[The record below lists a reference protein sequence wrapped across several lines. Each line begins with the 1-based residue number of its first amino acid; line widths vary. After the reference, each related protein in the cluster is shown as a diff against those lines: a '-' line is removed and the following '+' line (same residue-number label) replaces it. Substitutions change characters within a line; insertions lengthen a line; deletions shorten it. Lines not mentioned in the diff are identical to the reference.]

1 MKFEFDSA
9 KSKLNKL
16 KHGVD
21 FIEAQEIWSG
31 PFCEI
36 PAKDKAE
43 QRRLVIGHVGAK
55 LYSAIVTRRGAMIR
69 IISARRARDEEKKIH
84 GRLTNDG

>member
-1 MKFEFDSA
+1 MKFEFDPA

-31 PFCEI
+31 PFSEI

-43 QRRLVIGHVGAK
+43 PRRLVIGHVGAK
-55 LYSAIVTRRGAMIR
+55 LYSAIVTRRGTAIR

-84 GRLTNDG
+84 DRLANDG